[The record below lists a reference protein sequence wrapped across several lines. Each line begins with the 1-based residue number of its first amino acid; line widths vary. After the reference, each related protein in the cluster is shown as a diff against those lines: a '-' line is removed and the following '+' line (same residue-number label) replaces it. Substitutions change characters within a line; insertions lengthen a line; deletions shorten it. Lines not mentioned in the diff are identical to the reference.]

1 MQKETMGKAV
11 RGTATPMREAGTM
24 TRMSVE
30 FWLDQQQ
37 MEQVKA
43 IASEIGEDTPEKAFQ
58 FIMLTGSRY
67 VIDRNIAAFAR
78 LPRFRA
84 AVERVTRPTTAA
96 RPRRDAE
103 GTVLLQKGA
112 RRGRKPTAYFGKVD
126 GAAGTLRVRRA

>member
-1 MQKETMGKAV
+1 MQKRNDGQSCA
-11 RGTATPMREAGTM
+11 GTATPMREAGTM

-43 IASEIGEDTPEKAFQ
+43 IAAEIGEVTPEKAFE

-67 VIDRNIAAFAR
+67 VIDQNIAAFAR
-78 LPRFRA
+78 L
-84 AVERVTRPTTAA
+84 TRHTTAA

-103 GTVLLQKGA
+103 GSVLLQKGA
-112 RRGRKPTAYFGKVD
+112 RRGRKPTTYFGQVD